1 MILNKNTYQNL
12 YGKNVSISSVDKRI
26 NHLIE
31 EFDKEFKINKKDSIL
46 LFSSPG
52 RAEIGGNHTDHQKGF
67 AVAAALNLD
76 ILAVVRRRDDM
87 IFNIYSDGFNKVSVD
102 LSSLDKKEE
111 EIGCA
116 PSLVRGVAKA
126 MSISGL
132 KIGGADVISQSTVVR
147 ASGLLSSAAFEVLIA
162 NIISYLYN
170 DDCLS
175 PSSAAKAG
183 WWAENNYY
191 GKPCG
196 MMDQNA
202 VAHGG
207 IILFDASCG
216 ANGKATKIPTKFVGD
231 DFSFIITNTNS
242 EHSDITDAYAAIVD
256 EMKAV
261 SSYFGKSVLSEI
273 SKNDFISSV
282 KEIRKTVKNDR
293 AILRAIHFY
302 SENER
307 AKAMHQSLIKNNTKE
322 FLKLINESGDS
333 SFEMLQNIYVDR
345 MPNEQSVSI
354 AIGLSKMFLEGK
366 KGAVRIQG
374 GGFGGCIQSYI
385 PKADKKEYIALM
397 DSVFGKGSAR
407 ELCVREEKAGFIT
420 ELKI

>member
-1 MILNKNTYQNL
+1 M

-147 ASGLLSSAAFEVLIA
+147 ASGL
-162 NIISYLYN
+162 
-170 DDCLS
+170 
-175 PSSAAKAG
+175 
-183 WWAENNYY
+183 
-191 GKPCG
+191 
-196 MMDQNA
+196 
-202 VAHGG
+202 
-207 IILFDASCG
+207 
-216 ANGKATKIPTKFVGD
+216 
-231 DFSFIITNTNS
+231 
-242 EHSDITDAYAAIVD
+242 
-256 EMKAV
+256 
-261 SSYFGKSVLSEI
+261 
-273 SKNDFISSV
+273 
-282 KEIRKTVKNDR
+282 
-293 AILRAIHFY
+293 
-302 SENER
+302 
-307 AKAMHQSLIKNNTKE
+307 
-322 FLKLINESGDS
+322 
-333 SFEMLQNIYVDR
+333 
-345 MPNEQSVSI
+345 
-354 AIGLSKMFLEGK
+354 
-366 KGAVRIQG
+366 
-374 GGFGGCIQSYI
+374 
-385 PKADKKEYIALM
+385 
-397 DSVFGKGSAR
+397 
-407 ELCVREEKAGFIT
+407 
-420 ELKI
+420 